1 MSDPDAPALSTREMV
16 DTLAEHKVVYI
27 VIGGIAAAAHGSHR
41 VTRGF
46 DITPQ
51 WQDGNLGRLADALVA
66 MGARLRVE
74 GDTPGSRA
82 VVDFPIDG
90 QSLSSFEVSAWRTR
104 HGDLDVVSGA
114 PTRAGNLADY
124 DALLPKAR
132 TVRIYGTAVLIA
144 HLDDI
149 IEAKQA
155 LRREPDLAALPEL
168 YRIQERNRGAA
179 GPEGT
184 RPA

>member
-1 MSDPDAPALSTREMV
+1 M
-16 DTLAEHKVVYI
+16 
-27 VIGGIAAAAHGSHR
+27 
-41 VTRGF
+41 
-46 DITPQ
+46 
-51 WQDGNLGRLADALVA
+51 
-66 MGARLRVE
+66 RVE
-74 GDTPGSRA
+74 GDTPGSRT
-82 VVDFPIDG
+82 VIDFPIDG

-104 HGDLDVVSGA
+104 HGDLDVVAGA

-132 TVRIYGTAVLIA
+132 AVHIYGTAVSIA

-149 IEAKQA
+149 IEAKRA

-168 YRIQERNRGAA
+168 YLLQERNRRGDA
-179 GPEGT
+179 PEGT